1 MNEITLRN
9 STRILKFTQLLKL
22 DFNEYSIWN
31 YSRKKFHLSENDRPS
46 IEEALEFL
54 LAQGCIERV
63 RRSGYYR
70 LTSKGEN
77 FISWDLEKVEEST
90 VDTAEGMEKG
100 WLNWLIPTKI
110 VKETSA

>member
-1 MNEITLRN
+1 MKEITLRN

-31 YSRKKFHLSENDRPS
+31 YSRKKFHFQENDRPL
-46 IEEALEFL
+46 IAETLEFL
-54 LAQGCIERV
+54 SAQGCIERV

-77 FISWDLEKVEEST
+77 FISWDLEKVEESPVET
-90 VDTAEGMEKG
+90 SEPVQKG
-100 WLNWLIPTKI
+100 WINWLIPTKI
-110 VKETSA
+110 MKETV

>member
-31 YSRKKFHLSENDRPS
+31 YSRKKFHLTESERPL
-46 IEEALEFL
+46 IAEALEFL

-77 FISWDLEKVEEST
+77 FISWDLEKVEESP
-90 VDTAEGMEKG
+90 VEMAEGMEKG

-110 VKETSA
+110 TKETA